1 MTPDQV
7 TLAKNALGQMKT
19 ISVQASLPHN
29 AYSLSDLLAQND
41 ILDASIS
48 LADLTAT
55 GFSRDGLAALDAL
68 ARSFR
73 QHASQN
79 SRLAS
84 NSTVA
89 KMIAGQMI
97 AQWKGRTPASLTAP
111 DHDAFG

>member
-29 AYSLSDLLAQND
+29 ADSLSDLLAQND

-55 GFSRDGLAALDAL
+55 GFSRAGLAALDAL

-73 QHASQN
+73 PQASQN
-79 SRLAS
+79 SCREDDRRADDRAVEGS
-84 NSTVA
+84 HSGFA
-89 KMIAGQMI
+89 DGC
-97 AQWKGRTPASLTAP
+97 RS
-111 DHDAFG
+111 